1 MSGIPIVPP
10 LAALVLFAIWTM
22 ALVLAIGAW
31 RIGEVLS
38 GRKKPQA
45 FTPGAPHGTDAY
57 WRLNRAHLNATE
69 NLPVFGALVLAGLY
83 LQVPD
88 TAFQI
93 LPSLVLY
100 ARLTQTIIHVAS
112 GSTVAVTLRLLAFA
126 VQVVSMFAIAAVV
139 LPATGVPM
147 PW

>member
-1 MSGIPIVPP
+1 
-10 LAALVLFAIWTM
+10 
-22 ALVLAIGAW
+22 
-31 RIGEVLS
+31 VLS

>member
-10 LAALVLFAIWTM
+10 LAALALFAVWSL
-22 ALVLAIGAW
+22 ALVLAVGAW
-31 RIGEVLS
+31 RIVDVLS
-38 GRKKPQA
+38 GRKKPNE

-69 NLPVFGALVLAGLY
+69 NLPIFGAFVLAGVY

-100 ARLTQTIIHVAS
+100 ARITQTIIHVSS
-112 GSTVAVTLRLLAFA
+112 GSTLAVTLRLLAFA
-126 VQVVSMFAIAAVV
+126 VQVVSMLAIAGVV
-139 LPATGVPM
+139 LHATGLPM